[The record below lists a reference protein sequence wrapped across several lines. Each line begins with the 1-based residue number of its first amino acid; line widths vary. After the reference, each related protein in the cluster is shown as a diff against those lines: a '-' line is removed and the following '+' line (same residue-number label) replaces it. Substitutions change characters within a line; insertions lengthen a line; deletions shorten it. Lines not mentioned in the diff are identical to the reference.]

1 MPKTK
6 QMAEE
11 IINKLREAEVFI
23 STGSRVVE
31 AGRRLGSSAILWRG
45 GPKKYWTGNSAGLVI
60 EEIRNGVN
68 LRLNCSTLLNQP
80 SAPGLAVVSVNTYLC
95 PCANFNFS
103 TSRLIPL
110 EDGSP
115 K

>member
-31 AGRRLGSSAILWRG
+31 ADRRLGSSAILWRG
-45 GPKKYWTGNSAGLVI
+45 GPKNIGPETPQGL
-60 EEIRNGVN
+60 
-68 LRLNCSTLLNQP
+68 S
-80 SAPGLAVVSVNTYLC
+80 
-95 PCANFNFS
+95 
-103 TSRLIPL
+103 
-110 EDGSP
+110 
-115 K
+115 